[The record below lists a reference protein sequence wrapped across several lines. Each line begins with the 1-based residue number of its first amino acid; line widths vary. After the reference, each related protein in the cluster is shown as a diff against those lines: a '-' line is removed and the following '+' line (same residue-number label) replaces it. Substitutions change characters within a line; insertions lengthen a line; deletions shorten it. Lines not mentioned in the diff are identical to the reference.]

1 MKNFTVLSLALWAQ
15 ISYAQWPAQIYVMP
29 RQNGPIDYSS
39 QLGNPID
46 SARQGFELGRAM
58 RQEEE
63 RQRIVEQ
70 QRAEQ
75 EFARNQAI
83 QSQRL
88 LMEQAESMQRQQRL
102 LEAQAEELRRLRE
115 ATAK

>member
-1 MKNFTVLSLALWAQ
+1 MKRYVAISLVLLAQ
-15 ISYAQWPAQIYVMP
+15 SSYAQWPAQIYVMP

-39 QLGNPID
+39 QLGNPVD

-58 RQEEE
+58 LQEEE
-63 RQRIVEQ
+63 RRRIVEQ

-75 EFARNQAI
+75 EFARTQAI

-102 LEAQAEELRRLRE
+102 LDAQAEELRRLRE

>member
-1 MKNFTVLSLALWAQ
+1 MKHYSIIALALFAQ
-15 ISYAQWPAQIYVMP
+15 CSFAQWPAQVYVLP

-39 QLGNPID
+39 QLGNPLD
-46 SARQGFELGRAM
+46 SARRGFELGQAM

-63 RQRIVEQ
+63 RRRMVEQ
-70 QRAEQ
+70 QRADQ
-75 EFARNQAI
+75 ELARSQAL

-102 LEAQAEELRRLRE
+102 LDAQAEELRRLRE